1 MSTSK
6 LFTHLSIWAGLWF
19 APLVWAVNMQ
29 LGQILP
35 YADCRSQLHLSAAT
49 SLIGAALTMA
59 SGLASW
65 LSSRRV
71 TDDTD
76 EHRSNAEFGSTVSAL
91 SATLFTFALLMQ
103 GAAAMVLTGC
113 EK

>member
-6 LFTHLSIWAGLWF
+6 IFTHLSVWAGLWF
-19 APLVWAVNMQ
+19 APLIWAANMQ

-35 YADCRSQLHLSAAT
+35 YADCRSQLHVSAIT
-49 SLIGAALTMA
+49 SFIGAALAIA

-65 LSSRRV
+65 LTPRRPIDE
-71 TDDTD
+71 TDG
-76 EHRSNAEFGSTVSAL
+76 HQRNASFGSVL
-91 SATLFTFALLMQ
+91 SAFSATIFTFALLMQ
-103 GAAAMVLTGC
+103 GVAAMVLTGC

>member
-1 MSTSK
+1 MSASK
-6 LFTHLSIWAGLWF
+6 LFTHLSIWVGLWF
-19 APLVWAVNMQ
+19 APLVWAANMQ
-29 LGQILP
+29 LGQVLP

-49 SLIGAALTMA
+49 SFIGAAFTIA
-59 SGLASW
+59 SSFASW

-71 TDDTD
+71 IGGSG
-76 EHRSNAEFGSTVSAL
+76 EHRSNADFGGTVSAL

-103 GAAAMVLTGC
+103 GVAAMVLTGC